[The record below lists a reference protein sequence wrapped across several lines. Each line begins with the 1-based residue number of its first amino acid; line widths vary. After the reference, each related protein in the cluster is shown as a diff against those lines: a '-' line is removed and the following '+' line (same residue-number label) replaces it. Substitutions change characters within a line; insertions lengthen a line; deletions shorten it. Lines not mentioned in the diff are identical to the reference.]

1 MIKRYGVE
9 ISSWP
14 MNDKLEKFVVDKDD
28 QLAILSKENASQFL
42 NALSSQEFSMET
54 YSLIEIQGSELTPL
68 FPDYGFISASNR
80 VYLYA
85 ETVLAFS
92 IIDGSATEI
101 KMALLQYEEYLI
113 AKTIVNGY
121 FVYFIDKN
129 YTDLLTK
136 VASAYGINVHIFDL
150 DK

>member
-42 NALSSQEFSMET
+42 NALSSQEFSVET
-54 YSLIEIQGSELTPL
+54 YSLIEIQGSERTPL